1 MVLSAS
7 RDSFFSPGV
16 ADIYARTISDEVV
29 LSYVRVASHALDA
42 QYRRDSGTTTFGHRV
57 FRLAMG
63 LGFPPH
69 FASRCGIY
77 LDALQPV
84 VDMADNLADVELDRA
99 RGFDTE
105 ALYRDIPLACRP
117 ALPSLM
123 LGAWTAA
130 FDDEFTPPFRGQAT
144 RTWILEVLANAL
156 AGQGY
161 DFDDPNRIRTVSVS
175 LGRLW
180 ALPLRLWGPSLPDP
194 HDRGRVVETWGTELA
209 VFEQLHWDRVE
220 RPKDDRC
227 LARVAE
233 QRARL
238 LAAWPSFAPFRANDS
253 YTPHSLGVV

>member
-1 MVLSAS
+1 MALSAS

-29 LSYVRVASHALDA
+29 LSYVRVASHALDE
-42 QYRRDSGTTTFGHRV
+42 QYRRDAGTTTFGHRV

-77 LDALQPV
+77 LDALQPI
-84 VDMADNLADVELDRA
+84 VDMADNLADVEIDRA

-105 ALYRDIPLACRP
+105 ALYRDIPAACRP

-130 FDDEFTPPFRGQAT
+130 FDDEFTPPFLGRAT
-144 RTWILEVLANAL
+144 RTWILAVLANSL
-156 AGQGY
+156 AGQGI
-161 DFDDPNRIRTVSVS
+161 DFDDQRRIRSVS
-175 LGRLW
+175 GALGRLW
-180 ALPLRLWGPSLPDP
+180 ALPLRLWGPPLPDP
-194 HDRGRVVETWGTELA
+194 HDRARVIESRGTELA

-220 RPKDDRC
+220 RPGDASC
-227 LARVAE
+227 EERVAE

-238 LAAWPSFAPFRANDS
+238 LATWPSFAPFGPTGAF
-253 YTPHSLGVV
+253 TPQSLGVV